1 MGREY
6 TGGEE
11 LGVDGEETGRGWW
24 PAAMVLPRQRQ
35 GPHSEDGSRSSG
47 RRIAKSS
54 EDGDGAEKGGELG
67 GKAAVVAGGGKAV
80 AALAD
85 GFRGLTFSFPLRNLH
100 ELASINPKVSTAGTA
115 SSLRPPPLA
124 RLDKLWGKPDVFR
137 CRRLLRPTVTTAPLL
152 GVRR

>member
-1 MGREY
+1 
-6 TGGEE
+6 
-11 LGVDGEETGRGWW
+11 
-24 PAAMVLPRQRQ
+24 MVLPRQRQ

-47 RRIAKSS
+47 WRIAKSS

-85 GFRGLTFSFPLRNLH
+85 SFRGLTFSFPLRNLH

-124 RLDKLWGKPDVFR
+124 RLDKL
-137 CRRLLRPTVTTAPLL
+137 
-152 GVRR
+152 